1 MIIRKNGGI
10 EMNELFRKLTELQS
24 ISSTNEKVEFIKANE
39 SDLEFIKLL
48 KFLLNDLVVTNIS
61 RKKLNKTVDRL
72 EFKELNSLSEFID
85 FLSNECSGK
94 DYDIS
99 TIQNF
104 INDVV
109 EVKILESIAC
119 KDIALGCGDK
129 LFNKAVSKVNQIE
142 TIKYM
147 GASVMDMKKIDKLI
161 SENDA
166 YAQLKC
172 DGLYCSTHVNNG
184 KVSFFSRNG
193 KQMFLGGKLKS
204 EMESIQLNRI
214 ICGELLLKG
223 YTSSNRSEAN
233 GIIRGLISSN
243 EKVENGDLKESAKFE
258 KKYGVSLEQA
268 NDLLYIVAWDCLD
281 TFNDERLYKYRL
293 RDLHST
299 IENISSVVVVEGKPI
314 NNKAEL
320 FEYFTELLSEGEEG
334 IIVKGLNRKF
344 TDGKPSHSIKLKLS
358 FQCELRIKDF
368 VSGAINSKYE
378 NTLGALYC
386 ESEDGL
392 MKTKLSGMSDE
403 LRDVIWNAQD
413 KYRDCV
419 VEIECSGI
427 SKAKDSDYYSF
438 FFPRFK
444 DFRFDK
450 DRANTY
456 EEILAIQNSILN
468 LKESANVQ

>member
-1 MIIRKNGGI
+1 
-10 EMNELFRKLTELQS
+10 MNTTLSKLLQVQY
-24 ISSTNEKVEFIKANE
+24 ISSTNKKVEFIKFNE

-48 KFLLNDLVVTNIS
+48 KFLLDNLIVTNIS
-61 RKKLNKTVDRL
+61 RKKLYKSVNRF
-72 EFKELNSLSEFID
+72 EFKELNSISEFID

-94 DYDIS
+94 DYDIA

-104 INDVV
+104 IYNVV
-109 EVKILESIAC
+109 YWNEDEVKILESIAC

-129 LFNKAVSKVNQIE
+129 LFNKSVSKSNQIE

-147 GASVMDMKKIDKLI
+147 GASVMDIKKIDKLI

-172 DGLYCSTHVNNG
+172 DGLYCSTHINKG
-184 KVSFFSRNG
+184 RVSFFSRNG

-204 EMESIQLNRI
+204 ELESIQLNRI

-223 YTSSNRSEAN
+223 YTSSNRSESN
-233 GIIRGLISSN
+233 GMIRVLISSN
-243 EKVENGDLKESAKFE
+243 EKVENGNLEESAKFE
-258 KKYGVSLEQA
+258 KKYGISLEQA
-268 NDLLYIVAWDCLD
+268 NDLLYIIAWDCLD

-293 RDLHST
+293 IDLYST
-299 IENISSVVVVEGKPI
+299 IENITNIIVVKGKPI
-314 NNKAEL
+314 NNKIEL
-320 FEYFTELLSEGEEG
+320 FEYFTEFLSEGEEG

-344 TDGKPSHSIKLKLS
+344 VDGKPSHSIKLKLS

-368 VSGAINSKYE
+368 VGGAINSKYE

-392 MKTKLSGMSDE
+392 MKTKLSGMRDE
-403 LRDVIWNAQD
+403 LRDIIWNNKD
-413 KYRDCV
+413 KYKDCV
-419 VEIECSGI
+419 IEIECSGI
-427 SKAKDSDYYSF
+427 SKAKDSDHFSF

-450 DRANTY
+450 DRADTY

-468 LKESANVQ
+468 LKESTNVK

>member
-1 MIIRKNGGI
+1 
-10 EMNELFRKLTELQS
+10 
-24 ISSTNEKVEFIKANE
+24 
-39 SDLEFIKLL
+39 
-48 KFLLNDLVVTNIS
+48 
-61 RKKLNKTVDRL
+61 
-72 EFKELNSLSEFID
+72 
-85 FLSNECSGK
+85 
-94 DYDIS
+94 
-99 TIQNF
+99 
-104 INDVV
+104 
-109 EVKILESIAC
+109 
-119 KDIALGCGDK
+119 
-129 LFNKAVSKVNQIE
+129 
-142 TIKYM
+142 
-147 GASVMDMKKIDKLI
+147 
-161 SENDA
+161 
-166 YAQLKC
+166 
-172 DGLYCSTHVNNG
+172 
-184 KVSFFSRNG
+184 
-193 KQMFLGGKLKS
+193 
-204 EMESIQLNRI
+204 MESIQLNRI

-299 IENISSVVVVEGKPI
+299 IENISSVVVVKGKPI
-314 NNKAEL
+314 NNKIEL
-320 FEYFTELLSEGEEG
+320 FEYFTEFLSEGEEG

-344 TDGKPSHSIKLKLS
+344 VDGKPSHSIKLKLS

-368 VSGAINSKYE
+368 VGGAINSKYE

-392 MKTKLSGMSDE
+392 MKTKLSGMRDE
-403 LRDVIWNAQD
+403 LRDIIWNNKD
-413 KYRDCV
+413 KYKDCV
-419 VEIECSGI
+419 IEIECSGI
-427 SKAKDSDYYSF
+427 SKAKDSDHFSF

-450 DRANTY
+450 DRADTY

-468 LKESANVQ
+468 LKESTNVK

>member
-1 MIIRKNGGI
+1 
-10 EMNELFRKLTELQS
+10 MNELFRKLMELQNT
-24 ISSTNEKVEFIKANE
+24 SSTNEKVEFIKANE
-39 SDLEFIKLL
+39 SDSGFIKLL
-48 KFLLNDLVVTNIS
+48 KFLLDDLVVTHIS
-61 RKKLNKTVDRL
+61 RKKLYKTVDRF
-72 EFKELNSLSEFID
+72 EFKELTTLSEFID
-85 FLSNECSGK
+85 FLSYECSGK
-94 DYDIS
+94 DYDIA

-104 INDVV
+104 IEDVASWGND
-109 EVKILESIAC
+109 EVKILESVAC
-119 KDIALGCGDK
+119 KDVALGCGDK
-129 LFNKAVSKVNQIE
+129 LFNKAVSKPNQIE

-172 DGLYCSTHVNNG
+172 DGLYCSTHINNG

-204 EMESIQLNRI
+204 ELESIQLNRI

-243 EKVENGDLKESAKFE
+243 EKVENGDLKESTKFE
-258 KKYGVSLEQA
+258 KKYGISLEQA

-293 RDLHST
+293 RDLHNT
-299 IENISSVVVVEGKPI
+299 IENISRVIVVKGKPI
-314 NNKAEL
+314 NNKSEL

-403 LRDVIWNAQD
+403 LRNIIWSDKD

-419 VEIECSGI
+419 IEIECSGI
-427 SKAKDSDYYSF
+427 SKAKDSETYSF

-450 DRANTY
+450 DRADTY
-456 EEILAIQNSILN
+456 EEVLAIQNSILN